1 MYLVKSCSRGLL
13 ERRQGGDHIV
23 LVGGCLPL
31 QLAASITIK
40 LELKQE
46 QHNWKASLPNE
57 NYAREEEA
65 AAVPAG
71 CTACWAASAGATF
84 KNI

>member
-1 MYLVKSCSRGLL
+1 MYLVKSSCSGGLL

-23 LVGGCLPL
+23 LVGGWLSL

-46 QHNWKASLPNE
+46 QHNQKVSLPTE
-57 NYAREEEA
+57 NYARAKEA
-65 AAVPAG
+65 GAVPAG
-71 CTACWAASAGATF
+71 CTACWAASAEATLER
-84 KNI
+84 